1 MANQPAETQGPPT
14 AQTIAAHVEMV
25 AQIRATA
32 TLTRAA
38 DKEENQS

>member
-1 MANQPAETQGPPT
+1 MASQPAEGRKPLT
-14 AQTIAAHVEMV
+14 APSTDAHVELV

-38 DKEENQS
+38 DKEENQ

>member
-1 MANQPAETQGPPT
+1 MTNQPAETQKPPT
-14 AQTIAAHVEMV
+14 AQATAAHVEMV

-38 DKEENQS
+38 DKEESQ

>member
-1 MANQPAETQGPPT
+1 MSNQPAEIQGPPT
-14 AQTIAAHVEMV
+14 AQSIAAHVELV

-38 DKEENQS
+38 DKEESQ